1 MCRPADAPSS
11 LGPRYW
17 RSPGLAK
24 NKRVVGVRRFVLLA
38 CAVSVALG
46 CLVGVQIT
54 AHADNG
60 PPPEQ
65 QQPPPPEPPPV
76 EVPPGDPVPKAVL
89 MKGNK
94 ELQTGRLGTHCWDGC
109 ADWLSFPKPAT
120 TPRVAPGST
129 LHIRIKY
136 APRPT
141 LVQGFQ
147 GKTLDPPPWWV
158 KRSFSLKPVVA
169 EGRTVAWD
177 AFFGVKR
184 PDRHYYMY
192 FSASWARGGSAS
204 WGFHLKTRKT
214 TSG

>member
-1 MCRPADAPSS
+1 
-11 LGPRYW
+11 
-17 RSPGLAK
+17 
-24 NKRVVGVRRFVLLA
+24 VVGVRRFVLLA

-46 CLVGVQIT
+46 CLVGVQLT

-60 PPPEQ
+60 PPPPEQ
-65 QQPPPPEPPPV
+65 QQPPPPDPPPDPPPV

-94 ELQTGRLGTHCWDGC
+94 ELQTGRLGTHCWNGC

-120 TPRVAPGST
+120 TPRVAPGSS

-136 APRPT
+136 AQRPAY
-141 LVQGFQ
+141 VG
-147 GKTLDPPPWWV
+147 GSVGNSLDTPPWWV
-158 KRSFSLKPVVA
+158 NRSFSLKPVVA

-177 AFFGVKR
+177 AYFGVKR
-184 PDRHYYMY
+184 PDRHYYVDFY
-192 FSASWARGGSAS
+192 PSWRGYSAS

>member
-1 MCRPADAPSS
+1 M
-11 LGPRYW
+11 
-17 RSPGLAK
+17 
-24 NKRVVGVRRFVLLA
+24 RRFVLLA

-46 CLVGVQIT
+46 CLVGVQLT

-60 PPPEQ
+60 PPTPEQ
-65 QQPPPPEPPPV
+65 QQPPPPVELPPVEPPPV

-94 ELQTGRLGTHCWDGC
+94 VLQTGRLGTHCWDGC
-109 ADWLSFPKPAT
+109 AEWLSFPKPAT
-120 TPRVAPGST
+120 TPRVVRGST

-136 APRPT
+136 APRPA
-141 LVQGFQ
+141 LVQVFQ

-177 AFFGVKR
+177 AFFRVKR
-184 PDRHYYMY
+184 PDRHYYLDFGAY
-192 FSASWARGGSAS
+192 WRGRDAW